1 MTGDIIKQERKKKN
15 LTQIELAKKVG
26 ISRNALINYEAGTRI
41 PPINVQ
47 LKLADVLGIDILD
60 LKDSIPQFNQI
71 KNIIKDTIE
80 ENNKITNQIQFILQA
95 FNRIGINYK
104 VVKYTNNK
112 TPLEYEIYFDNT
124 SFILNIDDFVD
135 IYDKTQNNF
144 DSFIMAIISTIC
156 NYKQN
161 HR

>member
-1 MTGDIIKQERKKKN
+1 MNAGLYKYFLDQKFCINLSVYAILNKRRN
-15 LTQIELAKKVG
+15 LT
-26 ISRNALINYEAGTRI
+26 T
-41 PPINVQ
+41 
-47 LKLADVLGIDILD
+47 
-60 LKDSIPQFNQI
+60 I
-71 KNIIKDTIE
+71 KNKNRSRIE
-80 ENNKITNQIQFILQA
+80 ENNKITNQVQFILQA

>member
-26 ISRNALINYEAGTRI
+26 ISRNALINYEAVPRI

-80 ENNKITNQIQFILQA
+80 ENNKITKTQINFFI
-95 FNRIGINYK
+95 
-104 VVKYTNNK
+104 K
-112 TPLEYEIYFDNT
+112 TPSY
-124 SFILNIDDFVD
+124 S
-135 IYDKTQNNF
+135 
-144 DSFIMAIISTIC
+144 
-156 NYKQN
+156 
-161 HR
+161 H

>member
-95 FNRIGINYK
+95 FNRIGINYNAC
-104 VVKYTNNK
+104 VK
-112 TPLEYEIYFDNT
+112 
-124 SFILNIDDFVD
+124 FI
-135 IYDKTQNNF
+135 
-144 DSFIMAIISTIC
+144 
-156 NYKQN
+156 
-161 HR
+161 